1 MTFENVEQIL
11 KAIKLNSKD
20 TRIYLEITS
29 LISDGYNCSYH
40 VFNFHKYFDR
50 KFYKKIVN

>member
-11 KAIKLNSKD
+11 NAIKLNSKD

-29 LISDGYNCSYH
+29 LISAII
-40 VFNFHKYFDR
+40 
-50 KFYKKIVN
+50 IVISCI